1 MGNLKLRC
9 ALSLVGLMA
18 IMSLFS
24 QDKHDYIT
32 PFGKTLLYREV
43 TDANRTILRMSEI
56 SPISTGTDGL
66 VVSFN
71 MRQNLSLVT
80 RPLKLLS
87 FRSMEEAD
95 SYLEIY
101 YHNGTITI
109 RRKMN
114 SGSSYYYDYN
124 LYDPM
129 FTVDAGVTQ
138 WEVHLFFTGF
148 FFWIET
154 RDTRKAVN
162 NRWHAPI
169 FFGINLPNHSYMDG
183 YLGRSNSS
191 ALIFGD
197 SDPSTAFTM
206 PDEIAIYEFKYEEL
220 KNELQNHFCV
230 DN

>member
-56 SPISTGTDGL
+56 SPISTGIDGL

-138 WEVHLFFTGF
+138 WDAPSFLITSCESGGGF
-148 FFWIET
+148 W
-154 RDTRKAVN
+154 
-162 NRWHAPI
+162 
-169 FFGINLPNHSYMDG
+169 
-183 YLGRSNSS
+183 
-191 ALIFGD
+191 
-197 SDPSTAFTM
+197 
-206 PDEIAIYEFKYEEL
+206 
-220 KNELQNHFCV
+220 
-230 DN
+230 